1 VQEIWFIVNYNLY
14 ESKKYFTEKF
24 GQALQRRGIRVK
36 IFDYQLLGEEH
47 LLPQGFHLKPPDLI
61 CSFNRA
67 KPNPKTGKFFWEVAK
82 VPYLWLLVD
91 PAYYV
96 KDYFKTDFS
105 MISCVDL
112 GDYELIRQRF
122 GFENVFFFPHAVEKD
137 LAPLEK
143 QERPYDVVFI
153 GTCYDPVNLKE
164 YWKKKYTA
172 PVVTLMEAA
181 IEESLSNSQCPFWK
195 VVEEEVERQK
205 LNLRFEDLQD
215 IVKNVDDYLRGY
227 DRWKLILSIKSA
239 KVHVFGGT
247 CWGEDVKGW
256 PHYFRDCPNVVIHP
270 AIPFKETLEVL
281 KKSKISLN
289 SMPFFKNGTHERI
302 FTGTACGNL
311 VVTTDNLWI
320 REHYS
325 EGEELLLYQPKHWE
339 EIDEKVDYYLNREEE
354 RVQIAKKGREKTL
367 QNHTWDHRVAQ
378 LLEVI
383 PPLLDR
389 LKR

>member
-1 VQEIWFIVNYNLY
+1 
-14 ESKKYFTEKF
+14 
-24 GQALQRRGIRVK
+24 
-36 IFDYQLLGEEH
+36 
-47 LLPQGFHLKPPDLI
+47 
-61 CSFNRA
+61 
-67 KPNPKTGKFFWEVAK
+67 
-82 VPYLWLLVD
+82 
-91 PAYYV
+91 
-96 KDYFKTDFS
+96 
-105 MISCVDL
+105 
-112 GDYELIRQRF
+112 
-122 GFENVFFFPHAVEKD
+122 
-137 LAPLEK
+137 
-143 QERPYDVVFI
+143 
-153 GTCYDPVNLKE
+153 
-164 YWKKKYTA
+164 
-172 PVVTLMEAA
+172 
-181 IEESLSNSQCPFWK
+181 
-195 VVEEEVERQK
+195 
-205 LNLRFEDLQD
+205 
-215 IVKNVDDYLRGY
+215 VKNVDDYLRGY